1 MSTCAA
7 VPPAAIAAP
16 ARTLPYACQRCGTRH
31 QLSKADPIRC
41 TACNHRILYKVRTT
55 HTVVIEVD

>member
-1 MSTCAA
+1 MA
-7 VPPAAIAAP
+7 PP